1 MSPPGWL
8 SPGAR
13 CHDGPGDVIKKK
25 MSRGKIMLITP
36 RPVPGDLDCA
46 EGGAVRQSEESEE
59 SEAGP
64 GSGCEGGALH
74 WTLEYATGSWMITA
88 SR

>member
-1 MSPPGWL
+1 MSPPGSL
-8 SPGAR
+8 SPGAG

-46 EGGAVRQSEESEE
+46 EGGAVRRVRRVRRVRQGQDLVVRVE
-59 SEAGP
+59 
-64 GSGCEGGALH
+64 LR
-74 WTLEYATGSWMITA
+74 TGH
-88 SR
+88 

>member
-13 CHDGPGDVIKKK
+13 SHDGPGDVIKKK

-46 EGGAVRQSEESEE
+46 EGGAVRRVRRVRQGQDLVVRVELCT
-59 SEAGP
+59 G
-64 GSGCEGGALH
+64 H
-74 WTLEYATGSWMITA
+74 WSTPRDHG
-88 SR
+88 

>member
-8 SPGAR
+8 SPGAG

-46 EGGAVRQSEESEE
+46 EGGAVRQSEAE
-59 SEAGP
+59 
-64 GSGCEGGALH
+64 
-74 WTLEYATGSWMITA
+74 
-88 SR
+88 

>member
-46 EGGAVRQSEESEE
+46 EGGAVRQSEESEPGQDLVVRVE
-59 SEAGP
+59 LCTGHWSTPRDHGCSRPAGR
-64 GSGCEGGALH
+64 
-74 WTLEYATGSWMITA
+74 Y
-88 SR
+88 